1 MEALPSKLNVSME
14 IHKIGIIGAG
24 NLGTRIGLQSA
35 ISGFKVSVYDTHE
48 KSLKGSLISMKKLLA
63 HLIRT
68 DYITEQEGTIALEK
82 ISFSQNLQEALKSV
96 DLISESVVED
106 VDIKTAVWKEL
117 GELAPSHAIFTTN
130 TSYLLPS
137 QFAEISGRPEKFCAF
152 HFHDVFH
159 SRVVDIMPHPG
170 TSSEILSLLENLGRK
185 LNQVPILIKKEN
197 SGYIF
202 NTLLIAWIDA
212 AGRLLTGDIAEVEA
226 IDKSWMVN
234 FGMSAGPFG
243 ILDNVGLD
251 TAWHIT
257 HARRNPASR
266 AFAALLKTYVDQGKL
281 GSKSGEGFY
290 TYPNPSYKHSDF
302 LK

>member
-1 MEALPSKLNVSME
+1 MT
-14 IHKIGIIGAG
+14 IQTIGIIGSG
-24 NLGTRIGLQSA
+24 NLGTRIGLQAA
-35 ISGFKVSVYDTHE
+35 ISGYAVSMYDLDE
-48 KSLKGSLISMKKLLA
+48 RSLTRSMGSMKKLLS
-63 HLIRT
+63 HLTSTRQ
-68 DYITEQEGTIALEK
+68 ITEEMGVQAMDK
-82 ISFSQNLQEALKSV
+82 ILFSQYLNLALQNV

-106 VDIKTAVWKEL
+106 AAIKTRVWKEI
-117 GELAPSHAIFTTN
+117 GELAPSHTIFTTN

-137 QFAEISGRPEKFCAF
+137 QFAEVSGRPEKFCAF
-152 HFHDVFH
+152 HFHDVFY

-170 TSSEILSLLENLGRK
+170 TAQEVISLLENLGRK
-185 LNQVPILIKKEN
+185 LNQVPILIKKEH

-212 AGRLLTGDIAEVEA
+212 AGRLLTGEIAEVEA

-251 TAWHIT
+251 TAWQIT
-257 HARRNPASR
+257 STRRNPASR
-266 AFAALLKTYVDQGKL
+266 AFAALLETYVHQGKL
-281 GSKSGEGFY
+281 GTKSGEGFY
-290 TYPNPSYKHSDF
+290 TYPNPSYKHPDF

>member
-1 MEALPSKLNVSME
+1 MTIS
-14 IHKIGIIGAG
+14 KIGIIGAG
-24 NLGTRIGLQSA
+24 NLGTRIALQAA
-35 ISGFKVSVYDTHE
+35 ISGYEVNIYDIDE
-48 KSLKGSLISMKKLLA
+48 KSLSSSLSTMKKLLA
-63 HLIRT
+63 HLTRT
-68 DYITEQEGTIALEK
+68 QQITEEKGTQALK
-82 ISFSQNLQEALKSV
+82 RISFSQNLKESLQNV
-96 DLISESVVED
+96 DLISESVIED
-106 VDIKTAVWKEL
+106 LEIKTKVWKEI
-117 GELAPSHAIFTTN
+117 GDLAPAHTIFTTN

-137 QFAEISGRPEKFCAF
+137 QFAEVSGRPEKFCAF

-159 SRVVDIMPHPG
+159 SRVVDIMPHSG
-170 TSSEILSLLENLGRK
+170 TSPEVVTLLEDLGRK

-212 AGRLLTGDIAEVEA
+212 AGRLLTGEIAEVEA

-257 HARRNPASR
+257 NARRNPASR

-290 TYPNPSYKHSDF
+290 SYPNPSYKNSDF

>member
-1 MEALPSKLNVSME
+1 MN
-14 IHKIGIIGAG
+14 INTIGIIGAG
-24 NLGTRIGLQSA
+24 NLGTRIGLQAA
-35 ISGFKVSVYDTHE
+35 ISGYQVNVYDIHE
-48 KSLKGSLISMKKLLA
+48 KILNRSQSSMKKLVD
-63 HLIRT
+63 HLTRSKQIV
-68 DYITEQEGTIALEK
+68 EEEGIQALER
-82 ISFSQNLQEALKSV
+82 ISFSQNLKETLQNV
-96 DLISESVVED
+96 DLISESVTED
-106 VDIKTAVWKEL
+106 PDIKTKVWKEI
-117 GELAPSHAIFTTN
+117 GENAPMHTIFTTN

-137 QFAEISGRPEKFCAF
+137 QFAQVSGRPEKFCAF
-152 HFHDVFH
+152 HFHDVFY
-159 SRVVDIMPHPG
+159 SRVVDIMPHAG
-170 TSSEILSLLENLGRK
+170 TSTEIIGILEDLGRK

-212 AGRLLTGDIAEVEA
+212 AGRLLTGEIAEVEA

-257 HARRNPASR
+257 TARRNPASR
-266 AFAALLKTYVDQGKL
+266 AFAALLKTYVDEGKL
-281 GSKSGEGFY
+281 GTKSGEGFY
-290 TYPNPSYKHSDF
+290 TYPNPRYKHEDF

>member
-1 MEALPSKLNVSME
+1 MN
-14 IHKIGIIGAG
+14 IRKIGIIGAG
-24 NLGTRIGLQSA
+24 NLGTRIALQAA
-35 ISGFKVSVYDTHE
+35 ISGFEVSVYDIHE
-48 KSLKGSLISMKKLLA
+48 KSLRGSLLSMKKLLA
-63 HLIRT
+63 HLTRT
-68 DYITEQEGTIALEK
+68 NYLTEQEGVLALES
-82 ISFSQNLQEALKSV
+82 ISFSQNLTETLKEI

-106 VDIKTAVWKEL
+106 VDIKTSVWKEI
-117 GELAPSHAIFTTN
+117 GELAPAHTIFTTN

-137 QFAEISGRPEKFCAF
+137 QFAEVTGRPEKFCAF

-159 SRVVDIMPHPG
+159 SRVVDIMPHSG
-170 TSSEILSLLENLGRK
+170 TSPDVVNLLEEMGRK

-212 AGRLLTGDIAEVEA
+212 AGRLLTGEIAEIEA

-257 HARRNPASR
+257 NSRRNPASR

-290 TYPNPSYKHSDF
+290 TYPNPCYKHQDF

>member
-1 MEALPSKLNVSME
+1 MD
-14 IHKIGIIGAG
+14 ITTIGIIGAG
-24 NLGTRIGLQSA
+24 NLGTRIALQAA
-35 ISGFKVSVYDTHE
+35 ISGFQVKLYDIHE
-48 KSLKGSLISMKKLLA
+48 KSLNRSLVSMKKLLA
-63 HLIRT
+63 HLTQTQQISKE
-68 DYITEQEGTIALEK
+68 IESLVLERV
-82 ISFSQNLQEALKSV
+82 SFFKNLKEALQNV

-106 VDIKTAVWKEL
+106 ADIKTKVWKEI
-117 GELAPSHAIFTTN
+117 GELAPEHTIFTTN

-152 HFHDVFH
+152 HFHDVFY
-159 SRVVDIMPHPG
+159 SRVVDIMPHAG
-170 TSSEILSLLENLGRK
+170 TDKEIISILENLGTK

-202 NTLLIAWIDA
+202 NNLLIAWIDA
-212 AGRLLTGDIAEVEA
+212 AGRLLTGEIAEVEA

-257 HARRNPASR
+257 NSRRNPASR
-266 AFAALLKTYVDQGKL
+266 AFAALLKDYVDQGKL
-281 GSKSGEGFY
+281 GTKSGEGFY
-290 TYPNPSYKHSDF
+290 SYPNPSYKHSDF

>member
-1 MEALPSKLNVSME
+1 MN
-14 IHKIGIIGAG
+14 IRKIGIIGAG
-24 NLGTRIGLQSA
+24 NLGTRIGLQAA
-35 ISGFKVSVYDTHE
+35 ISGFQTSVYDIDE
-48 KSLKGSLISMKKLLA
+48 KSLKSSEISMKKLLA
-63 HLIRT
+63 HLTRT
-68 DYITEQEGTIALEK
+68 QQITELDGSQALEK
-82 ISFSQNLQEALKSV
+82 ITFSNNLKEALKNV

-106 VDIKTAVWKEL
+106 AAIKTKVWKEL
-117 GELAPSHAIFTTN
+117 GELAPIHTIFTTN

-137 QFAEISGRPEKFCAF
+137 QFAELSGRPEKFCAF
-152 HFHDVFH
+152 HFHDVFY
-159 SRVVDIMPHPG
+159 SRVVDIMPHQG
-170 TSSEILSLLENLGRK
+170 TLPEVVSLLEDLGRT

-212 AGRLLTGDIAEVEA
+212 AGRLLTGEIAEVEE

-257 HARRNPASR
+257 SARRNPASR
-266 AFAALLKTYVDQGKL
+266 AFAALLKTYVDEGKL

-290 TYPNPSYKHSDF
+290 TYPNPSYKNADF

>member
-1 MEALPSKLNVSME
+1 MTIS
-14 IHKIGIIGAG
+14 KIGIIGAG
-24 NLGTRIGLQSA
+24 NLGTRIALQAA
-35 ISGFKVSVYDTHE
+35 ISGYKVNIYDIHE
-48 KSLKGSLISMKKLLA
+48 KSLSSSLSTMKKLLA
-63 HLIRT
+63 HLTRT
-68 DYITEQEGTIALEK
+68 QQITEEKGTQALER
-82 ISFSQNLQEALKSV
+82 ISFSQNLKESLQNV
-96 DLISESVVED
+96 DLISESVIED
-106 VDIKTAVWKEL
+106 LEIKTKVWKEI
-117 GELAPSHAIFTTN
+117 GDLASAHTIFTTN

-137 QFAEISGRPEKFCAF
+137 QLAEVSGRPEKFCAF

-159 SRVVDIMPHPG
+159 SRVVDIMPHSG
-170 TSSEILSLLENLGRK
+170 TSPQVVTLLEDLGRK

-212 AGRLLTGDIAEVEA
+212 AGRLLTGEIAEVEA

-257 HARRNPASR
+257 NARRNPASR

-290 TYPNPSYKHSDF
+290 SYPNPSYKNSDF

>member
-1 MEALPSKLNVSME
+1 MKIS
-14 IHKIGIIGAG
+14 KIGIIGAG
-24 NLGTRIGLQSA
+24 NLGTRIGLQAA
-35 ISGFKVSVYDTHE
+35 ISGFQVSVYDIEE
-48 KSLKGSLISMKKLLA
+48 KSLHRSLASMKKLLA
-63 HLIRT
+63 HLTRT
-68 DYITEQEGTIALEK
+68 QQISEEIESQVLAR
-82 ISFSQNLQEALKSV
+82 ISFSHYLKEALQNV

-106 VDIKTAVWKEL
+106 ADIKIKVWKEI
-117 GELAPSHAIFTTN
+117 GELAPEHTIFTTN

-137 QFAEISGRPEKFCAF
+137 QFAEISGRPEEFCAF
-152 HFHDVFH
+152 HFHDVFY

-170 TSSEILSLLENLGRK
+170 TSPEVVNLLEKLGRK

-234 FGMSAGPFG
+234 FGMPAGPFG

-257 HARRNPASR
+257 NARRNPASR
-266 AFAALLKTYVDQGKL
+266 AFAALLKTYVDEGKL
-281 GSKSGEGFY
+281 GSKSAEGFY
-290 TYPNPSYKHSDF
+290 TYPNPSYKHPDF

>member
-1 MEALPSKLNVSME
+1 MNIS
-14 IHKIGIIGAG
+14 KIGIIGAG
-24 NLGTRIGLQSA
+24 NLGTRIGLQAA
-35 ISGFKVSVYDTHE
+35 ISGLQVNLYDIQE
-48 KSLKGSLISMKKLLA
+48 KSLNRSLVSMKKLLA
-63 HLIRT
+63 HLTRT
-68 DYITEQEGTIALEK
+68 QQISKEIESEVLERV
-82 ISFSQNLQEALKSV
+82 SFFQDLNEALQNV

-106 VDIKTAVWKEL
+106 AAIKTKVWKEI
-117 GELAPSHAIFTTN
+117 GELAPSHTIFTTN

-137 QFAEISGRPEKFCAF
+137 QFAEVSGRPEKFCAF

-170 TSSEILSLLENLGRK
+170 TSSEVVSLLEELGRK

-212 AGRLLTGDIAEVEA
+212 AGRLLTGEIADVEA

-257 HARRNPASR
+257 SSRRNPASR

-281 GSKSGEGFY
+281 GTKSGEGFY
-290 TYPNPSYKHSDF
+290 TYPNPSYKHPDF

>member
-1 MEALPSKLNVSME
+1 ME
-14 IHKIGIIGAG
+14 IRKITIIGAG
-24 NLGTRIGLQSA
+24 NLGTRIGLQAA
-35 ISGFKVSVYDTHE
+35 ISGFEVKVYDIHE
-48 KSLKGSLISMKKLLA
+48 KSLTRSLAAMKKLLA
-63 HLIRT
+63 HLVRT
-68 DYITEQEGTIALEK
+68 NYILEQEGERALEK
-82 ISFSQNLQEALKSV
+82 VVFTLSLKEALEYA
-96 DLISESVVED
+96 DLVSESVVED
-106 VDIKTAVWKEL
+106 AAIKTSVWKKI
-117 GELAPSHAIFTTN
+117 GELAPAPTIFTTN

-159 SRVVDIMPHPG
+159 SRVVDIMPHAG
-170 TSSEILSLLENLGRK
+170 TSDAVLDLLEDLGRR
-185 LNQVPILIKKEN
+185 LNQVPILVKKEH

-212 AGRLLTGDIAEVEA
+212 AGRLLTGEIAEVEA
-226 IDKSWMVN
+226 IDKSWMIN

-257 HARRNPASR
+257 NARRNPASR
-266 AFAALLKTYVDQGKL
+266 AFASLLKTYVDQGKL
-281 GSKSGEGFY
+281 GTKSGEGFY
-290 TYPNPSYKHSDF
+290 TYPHPKYKDSDF

>member
-1 MEALPSKLNVSME
+1 MN
-14 IHKIGIIGAG
+14 IRKIGIIGAG
-24 NLGTRIGLQSA
+24 NLGTRIGLQAA
-35 ISGFKVSVYDTHE
+35 ISGFEVNVYDLYE
-48 KSLKGSLISMKKLLA
+48 KSLDNSRVSINKLVA

-68 DYITEQEGTIALEK
+68 HYITEQEGIIAVDR
-82 ISFSQNLQEALKSV
+82 ISFTQNLKEALRNV
-96 DLISESVVED
+96 DIISESVVED
-106 VDIKTAVWKEL
+106 ADIKTKVWKEL
-117 GELAPSHAIFTTN
+117 GELAPADTIFTTN

-159 SRVVDIMPHPG
+159 SRVVDIMPHEG
-170 TSSEILSLLENLGRK
+170 TSPEIVLLLEELGRK
-185 LNQVPILIKKEN
+185 LNQVPIRIKKEN
-197 SGYIF
+197 IF

-212 AGRLLTGDIAEVEA
+212 AGRLLTGEIAEVEA

-257 HARRNPASR
+257 NARRNAASR
-266 AFAALLKTYVDQGKL
+266 AFAALLKTYVDEGKL

-290 TYPNPSYKHSDF
+290 SYPNPSY
-302 LK
+302 

>member
-1 MEALPSKLNVSME
+1 MNIS
-14 IHKIGIIGAG
+14 KIGIIGAG
-24 NLGTRIGLQSA
+24 NLGTRIALQAA
-35 ISGFKVSVYDTHE
+35 ISGFEVSVYDIDE
-48 KSLKGSLISMKKLLA
+48 KSLQRSPSSMIKLLSQLRKSA
-63 HLIRT
+63 RISIEEDAIVLAKIHFTSKL
-68 DYITEQEGTIALEK
+68 DDAL
-82 ISFSQNLQEALKSV
+82 QNA
-96 DLISESVVED
+96 DIISESVTED
-106 VDIKTAVWKEL
+106 PEIKTTVWRQI
-117 GELAPSHAIFTTN
+117 GNTAPSHTIFTTN

-170 TSSEILSLLENLGRK
+170 TSPDVVEFLGDLSRK
-185 LNQVPILIKKEN
+185 LNQIPILVKKEH

-212 AGRLLTGDIAEVEA
+212 AGRLLTGEIAEIEA
-226 IDKSWMVN
+226 IDKSWMIN
-234 FGMSAGPFG
+234 FNMPAGPFG

-257 HARRNPASR
+257 NSRRNPSSR

-281 GSKSGEGFY
+281 GTKAGEGFY
-290 TYPNPSYKHSDF
+290 SYPNPSYQHQDF

>member
-1 MEALPSKLNVSME
+1 MIISK
-14 IHKIGIIGAG
+14 IAIIGAG
-24 NLGTRIGLQSA
+24 NLGTRIGLQAA
-35 ISGFKVSVYDTHE
+35 ISGFQVEVYDIHE
-48 KSLKGSLISMKKLLA
+48 KSLVKSLSTMKKLVNQLS
-63 HLIRT
+63 RS
-68 DYITEQEGTIALEK
+68 EQWDEDIGMLALEK
-82 ISFSQNLQEALKSV
+82 ISFTSKLNEALQNV
-96 DLISESVVED
+96 DLVSESVTED
-106 VDIKTAVWKEL
+106 PDTKTKVWKKI
-117 GELAPSHAIFTTN
+117 GENAPEHTIFTTN

-159 SRVVDIMPHPG
+159 SRVVDIMPHQG
-170 TSSEILSLLENLGRK
+170 TSSEVIDILEHLGRK
-185 LNQVPILIKKEN
+185 LNQVPILIKKEH

-212 AGRLLTGDIAEVEA
+212 AGRLLTGEIAEIEA

-243 ILDNVGLD
+243 VLDDVGLD

-257 HARRNPASR
+257 NSRRNPSSR
-266 AFAALLKTYVDQGKL
+266 AFAALLKTYIDQGKL
-281 GSKSGEGFY
+281 GTKSGEGFY
-290 TYPNPSYKHSDF
+290 TYPNPSYKDPDF

>member
-1 MEALPSKLNVSME
+1 MTIS
-14 IHKIGIIGAG
+14 KIGIIGAG
-24 NLGTRIGLQSA
+24 NLGTRIALQAA
-35 ISGFKVSVYDTHE
+35 ISGYKVNIYDIHE
-48 KSLKGSLISMKKLLA
+48 KSLSSSLSTMKKLLA
-63 HLIRT
+63 HLTRT
-68 DYITEQEGTIALEK
+68 QQITEEKGTEALER
-82 ISFSQNLQEALKSV
+82 ISFSQNLKESLQNV
-96 DLISESVVED
+96 DLISESVIED
-106 VDIKTAVWKEL
+106 LEIKTKVWKEI
-117 GELAPSHAIFTTN
+117 GDLASAHTIFTTN

-137 QFAEISGRPEKFCAF
+137 QLAEVSGRPEKFCAF

-159 SRVVDIMPHPG
+159 SRVVDIMPHSG
-170 TSSEILSLLENLGRK
+170 TSPQVVTLLEDLGRK

-212 AGRLLTGDIAEVEA
+212 AGRLLTGEIAEVEA

-257 HARRNPASR
+257 NARRNPASR

-290 TYPNPSYKHSDF
+290 SYPNPSYKNSDF